1 MPTTWNPSDKTAG
14 TTLSNGNLTVVF
26 TATGN
31 GVRSIYSDTAGKWY
45 WEATYNSGSSQCIG
59 FANASAVLSTVW
71 TTSTN
76 AVVAYNGSIYV
87 NNVSQSGAGFTI
99 LTGHTVAVAID
110 LGAQRIW
117 FRNVTTSGNWNNNV
131 ANNPATNVGGLNIA
145 VLGSPLFA
153 LLAGIGTANW
163 STNFGATTLV
173 GAVPSGFTAG
183 FGPAAAAATQ
193 ARVMV
198 LA

>member
-45 WEATYNSGSSQCIG
+45 WEATFNSGTAPGIG
-59 FANASAVLSTVW
+59 FANASAALSTVW
-71 TTSTN
+71 TTPTN
-76 AVVAYNGSIYV
+76 AVVAYNASIYV
-87 NNVSQSGAGFTI
+87 NNVSQGVAITVN
-99 LTGHTVAVAID
+99 TGNTMAVAID

-117 FRNVTTSGNWNNNV
+117 FRNVTLSGNWNNNV

-145 VLGSPLFA
+145 VLGTPLFA
-153 LLAGIGTANW
+153 LLAGTGAANW
-163 STNFGATTLV
+163 STNFGATTLA

-183 FGPAAAAATQ
+183 YGPAAAAAAQ
-193 ARVMV
+193 VRVMV